1 MESSQ
6 EKSNEEYFF
15 EVDVQYPEKLHEVH
29 KDLPYL
35 PERIKIEK
43 KSKRLLLIYIIKLN
57 KIIEW
62 LNLIKKL
69 G

>member
-1 MESSQ
+1 MESSH
-6 EKSNEEYFF
+6 EKSNEVYFF

-57 KIIEW
+57 KIIE
-62 LNLIKKL
+62 
-69 G
+69 